1 VHVRGQDKLTA
12 YSTSKTIG
20 TGNTMTSSFCSVC
33 GTLMYRRS
41 SGFPGLSFNLH
52 ETNLR
57 PQAEQFVESMVGWLQ
72 AIKDVPQAEGMST
85 K

>member
-1 VHVRGQDKLTA
+1 
-12 YSTSKTIG
+12 
-20 TGNTMTSSFCSVC
+20 
-33 GTLMYRRS
+33 MYRRS
-41 SGFPGLSFNLH
+41 SGFPGLSFCRIGTIDDFDLH

-57 PQAEQFVESMVGWLQ
+57 PQAEQFIESRVGWLQ